1 MYTYTPSPFPY
12 VTAQQV
18 HASQLRLFI
27 SLLINSSRGRSVG
40 RLAWGPRQ
48 DEGHRR
54 FLWPKNEQIVG
65 KSFDRFSHSFIH
77 GEIEKQAHILRHSTN
92 IEEGLLEEEK
102 LGWNDVRREDLRI
115 D

>member
-1 MYTYTPSPFPY
+1 MED
-12 VTAQQV
+12 
-18 HASQLRLFI
+18 
-27 SLLINSSRGRSVG
+27 
-40 RLAWGPRQ
+40 RLADLRGVRAKTKVTGDFFGQ
-48 DEGHRR
+48 
-54 FLWPKNEQIVG
+54 KNEQIVG

-77 GEIEKQAHILRHSTN
+77 GELEKHAHILRHSTN